1 MSDLNIQH
9 STTNIWDS
17 YTHTNPCSIQ
27 VDGDKGGWDG
37 EVVDKGVDFQ
47 HEPELVRGRNEL
59 G

>member
-37 EVVDKGVDFQ
+37 EVVDKGVEFQ
-47 HEPELVRGRNEL
+47 HEPDLV
-59 G
+59 